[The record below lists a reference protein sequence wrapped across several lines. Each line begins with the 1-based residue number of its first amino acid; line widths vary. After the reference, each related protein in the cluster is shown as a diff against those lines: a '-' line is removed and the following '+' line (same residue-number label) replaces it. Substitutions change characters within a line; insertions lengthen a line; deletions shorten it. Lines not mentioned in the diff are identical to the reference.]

1 MNFISNAIKEIKKES
16 IIKSFKSSG
25 VAEKGQRV
33 ECEELNEKLKTV
45 LMGITTEDA
54 DILNDSQEESDNEET
69 IEVNNGESVESEESE
84 EESD

>member
-1 MNFISNAIKEIKKES
+1 LNFISNAIKEIKKES

-54 DILNDSQEESDNEET
+54 DILNDSQESDNEET

>member
-54 DILNDSQEESDNEET
+54 DILNDSQESDNEET